1 MKKFVLYSSGICN
14 EVFTKD
20 ICLIPFVMQK
30 YYGYE
35 SSILTYT
42 KEQNFPDNDKYL
54 GHMKITSIEND
65 EHLDRELESSDV
77 IMMFGIY
84 DDVIDLIYRYKRL
97 NENGKIYLK
106 LDINSYWL
114 NSLHVNMNNYIMGAL
129 KKCDL
134 ITAENRNSQEFI
146 NNNWGVR
153 VEYIPNGYYEFVSDD
168 YINYKEKKN
177 VILFVGRVGSPDK
190 ANHILLEAFARI
202 ENEIEDWSIELV
214 GNVDP
219 GFMGYINEY
228 YYNNPKRRERVRLVG
243 FLGKK
248 ELKEK
253 YKQSKIFCLTSP
265 SEACA
270 NVFSQAISNGCYLIS
285 TDVDGARDITNNEEF
300 GCIVPVYDIDRL
312 SIALKETCLNEKLL
326 EENCIVAQK
335 YAKESLNWIKLC
347 DKINNFLFHKSS

>member
-42 KEQNFPDNDKYL
+42 NEQDFPDNDKYL
-54 GHMKITSIEND
+54 GHLKIISIESD
-65 EHLDRELESSDV
+65 EHLDKELRSADV

-84 DDVIDLIYRYKRL
+84 DDVVDLIYRYKRL
-97 NENGKIYLK
+97 NENGQIYLK
-106 LDINSYWL
+106 LDMNSYWL
-114 NSLHVNMNNYIMGAL
+114 SRLHVNMNDYIMGAL

-134 ITAENRNSQEFI
+134 ITAENKNNQEFI

-168 YINYKEKKN
+168 YIDYKEKKN
-177 VILFVGRVGSPDK
+177 VILFVGRVGAPEK
-190 ANHILLEAFARI
+190 ANHILLEAFAKI
-202 ENEIEDWSIELV
+202 ENELKDWSIELV

-219 GFMGYINEY
+219 SFMPYINDY
-228 YYNNPKRRERVRLVG
+228 YNNNPKRRERVRLVG
-243 FLGKK
+243 YLGKK
-248 ELKEK
+248 ELKER
-253 YKQSKIFCLTSP
+253 YKQYKIFCLTSL

-270 NVFSQAISNGCYLIS
+270 NVFSQAISNGCYLVS
-285 TDVDGARDITNNEEF
+285 TYVDGVRDITDNEKF
-300 GCIVPVYDIDRL
+300 GCIIPVNDIDRL
-312 SIALKETCLNEKLL
+312 SSVLREICQNEKLL
-326 EENCIVAQK
+326 EDNCISAQR
-335 YAKESLNWIKLC
+335 YAKENLSWISLC
-347 DKINNFLFHKSS
+347 DKINKFLFYNNN